1 MEYPNIRQVIAL
13 ANQQGMHFKPQAI
26 SFFLNREKIVTGM
39 KSKMSL
45 WRKKMFALMARNALS
60 ATAYY
65 DLPSGQVIEIGVQV
79 QI

>member
-1 MEYPNIRQVIAL
+1 
-13 ANQQGMHFKPQAI
+13 MHFRPEAI

-39 KSKMSL
+39 KSKMGL
-45 WRKKMFALMARNALS
+45 WRKKLFALMARNALS